1 MKDVLTSLGVTDTPI
16 ITVYNKADENA
27 GFSTDEKNAVVISA
41 KTGDGV
47 NKLKEMIVEKLF

>member
-16 ITVYNKADENA
+16 ITVYNKVDENA
-27 GFSTDEKNAVVISA
+27 GFFTDETNAVVISA